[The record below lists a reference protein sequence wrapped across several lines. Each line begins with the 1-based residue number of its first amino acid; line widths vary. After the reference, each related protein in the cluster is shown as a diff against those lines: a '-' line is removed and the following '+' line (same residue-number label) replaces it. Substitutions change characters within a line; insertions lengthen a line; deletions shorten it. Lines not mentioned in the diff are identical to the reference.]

1 VIDSPNPFTARDLG
15 PATEV
20 QVSRDLIKRGVFI
33 APLLV
38 AVCGAIWGLKGASSA
53 GYAIGLVL
61 LNFGLA
67 AGAIAVSAR
76 ISLVV
81 MMGTILFGY
90 IVRLGIVFLAFYL
103 VKDAGWISRPAFGA
117 TIIVTHLGLLVWELK
132 YVAASLAY
140 PGLKPTRPH

>member
-1 VIDSPNPFTARDLG
+1 MINSPNPLTTRDLG

-20 QVSRDLIKRGVFI
+20 QVSRDLIRRG
-33 APLLV
+33 LLASPV
-38 AVCGAIWGLKGASSA
+38 LIAVCAAIWGLRGVSSS

-61 LNFGLA
+61 VNFALA
-67 AGAIAVSAR
+67 AGAIAISAR
-76 ISLVV
+76 ISLIV
-81 MMGTILFGY
+81 MMGAVLLGY

-117 TIIVTHLGLLVWELK
+117 TIIVTHLGLLAWELK